1 MEPGGSCSRWSPAVP
16 ASEGDGQGDCTPSH
30 RQTAD
35 SSSGGQSEQDAIV
48 HFDWEPG
55 QVLNRRYRLHALAGE
70 GTFGRV
76 CLATDTTKKRQVAIK
91 IIRDVKEFREA
102 AQEEAEILATICA
115 ADPWGQFRCC
125 WMHTSFL
132 HDSRF
137 FCMVFE
143 PLGSSLYEFIK
154 KNDYS
159 GFWLQDIQIIAKQLL
174 YALNFLHT
182 KMRPENVMLTSMEP
196 ARPEWFPREDFCEG
210 EVLRK
215 KKRRKRL
222 QQAVV
227 PASHSRD
234 LVAQVAPSTCDHVVR
249 ASRSSTLVLGLGSTS
264 AICSSLA
271 AYRQHGG
278 DVRLFVAFL
287 VAWAMWSTTSQE
299 ALGFAP
305 PRGFAAM
312 ACCPCWEGLTGQK
325 ESLQL
330 VPRKVPISALILG
343 TGPLGCGWAGDVSE
357 TEAEATIL
365 QAFSLGIHYV
375 DTAPWYGGGLSEQR
389 VGKALATVQK
399 DKVVLS
405 TKVGRFIVAKQES
418 SAYGHR
424 VETGYDFLT
433 DGYHQNIPVWD
444 YRKEGIEESFRQSRQ
459 RLGRSFIDCLRI
471 HDAEDSDR
479 WEEACSQDGAVNT
492 LVSLRSRGEI
502 GQVSLG
508 FNKVDFLMKTILRF
522 PVGTFASRLQL

>member
-1 MEPGGSCSRWSPAVP
+1 
-16 ASEGDGQGDCTPSH
+16 
-30 RQTAD
+30 
-35 SSSGGQSEQDAIV
+35 
-48 HFDWEPG
+48 
-55 QVLNRRYRLHALAGE
+55 
-70 GTFGRV
+70 
-76 CLATDTTKKRQVAIK
+76 
-91 IIRDVKEFREA
+91 
-102 AQEEAEILATICA
+102 
-115 ADPWGQFRCC
+115 
-125 WMHTSFL
+125 
-132 HDSRF
+132 
-137 FCMVFE
+137 
-143 PLGSSLYEFIK
+143 
-154 KNDYS
+154 
-159 GFWLQDIQIIAKQLL
+159 
-174 YALNFLHT
+174 
-182 KMRPENVMLTSMEP
+182 
-196 ARPEWFPREDFCEG
+196 
-210 EVLRK
+210 
-215 KKRRKRL
+215 
-222 QQAVV
+222 
-227 PASHSRD
+227 
-234 LVAQVAPSTCDHVVR
+234 
-249 ASRSSTLVLGLGSTS
+249 
-264 AICSSLA
+264 
-271 AYRQHGG
+271 
-278 DVRLFVAFL
+278 
-287 VAWAMWSTTSQE
+287 
-299 ALGFAP
+299 LGFAP

-522 PVGTFASRLQL
+522 PVGTFDNIMVARTWNLLDQSAYPLLLECEKRGIKVQMAAIFCAGLLWGQGLYMYSSDVPREAAEKVKRWEELAKSFGLSLPAVALAFAYLPACVDRIAVGCASAEQVCSNVQLCNADVPRELWQRAKAEQLLPSFLRF